1 MAAQRI
7 AAQFRADTRFQEHG
21 VGNTVIR
28 DIRNHH
34 AAGSIIGHGIGTWLI
49 GLFDDNRHTVN
60 AFLDTDLLHQITLGT
75 QGPSGE
81 VIRSPACN
89 PVAHSHRVDIQKFA
103 VFHII
108 GIPIPRTPRHRD
120 GSRAISKI
128 NIPALAGEGQFI
140 CGCKIASVN
149 AVLFKRRNRDFIK
162 LQFYCLTVLCGFHRL
177 QQSGIQFDVACTGLD
192 GHILSGIPQSRHR
205 IRRKRNRNTAAGGT
219 ACINDNGIRN
229 IHSIAIG
236 HNGISADGDAISAD
250 LGLNSGGAVCRDFH
264 VHSFCQRITAFL
276 RGSDRYGSF
285 ALSNSSNCARIAN
298 CCDSSIAALIGE
310 RPTGIAGDL
319 GSDGLGSGLEQGHLI
334 CIHREGR
341 LNRDSF

>member
-1 MAAQRI
+1 MAAQGRP
-7 AAQFRADTRFQEHG
+7 AQLRADTGLQKHG
-21 VGNTVIR
+21 VGDAGIR
-28 DIRNHH
+28 DIRHHH
-34 AAGSIIGHGIGTWLI
+34 AAGGIIGHGIGLWLI
-49 GLFDDNRHTVN
+49 GLFDDNRHTVD
-60 AFLDTDLLHQITLGT
+60 AFLDAHLLHQIALGT
-75 QGPSGE
+75 QGPNGE
-81 VIRSPACN
+81 VIRGPACH
-89 PVAHSHRVDIQKFA
+89 PVAHGHGGDIQEFA
-103 VFHII
+103 AFHVI
-108 GIPIPRTPRHRD
+108 GIAIPRAPRHRD
-120 GSRAISKI
+120 GGGPLPKGDPLPLTGQCEIIGHGKRAPVK
-128 NIPALAGEGQFI
+128 AGVGK
-140 CGCKIASVN
+140 GWD
-149 AVLFKRRNRDFIK
+149 RDFIK
-162 LQFYCLTVLCGFHRL
+162 PQLHRLTALCRSHRL
-177 QQSGIQFDVACTGLD
+177 QQCGIQLDVACTSLD
-192 GHILSGIPQSRHR
+192 GHILSGILQSRHR
-205 IRRKRNRNTAAGGT
+205 IRRKRNRNAAAGGT